1 MKKVLILGSGAL
13 KIGQAGEF
21 DYSGSQAI
29 KAFKEEGIKTVLI
42 NPNIATIQTSK
53 ELADKVYFLPVTPD
67 FVTEVIKK
75 EKPDA
80 IVLSFGG
87 QTALNCGM
95 SLYEKGILKKYN
107 VQVLGTPVSS
117 IILTEDRK
125 KFANHLH
132 KIKVATPKSFAVT
145 TVKEGLRQALEIGYP
160 VMIRAG
166 FSLGGQKSGVVRNEK
181 EFKLLAQEALAFS
194 PQILVEKYLHHY
206 KEVEYEV
213 VRDKYDNCV
222 TVCNMENMDPLGVHT
237 GESIVVAPSQTLTNF
252 EYHYLR
258 ELSIKIVRS
267 LGIVGECNVQFALNP
282 KPALTGP
289 VSPSFPSG
297 FASQKVGS
305 TPPGSLKSQHPST
318 SSLIEYYVIEVNAR
332 LSRSSALASK
342 ATGYPLAYVAA
353 KLILGKSLMEIKNQ
367 VTQITQSFFEPA
379 LDYIVVK
386 IPRWDM
392 DKFKGTTEKIGS
404 SMKSVGEI
412 MAIGRT
418 FEEAIQKGVRMLD
431 IGVQGVTDNNFNLA
445 IEEILANIKQAN
457 SKRIFFIAKALK
469 LGVTIE
475 KIYELS
481 GIDPWFLYRLGAIV
495 NAEKELSNVG
505 AMGESPKQQLLHL
518 KQLGFSD
525 KKIGQLTGKTELEV
539 RELRRKNKIMPSV
552 FQIDTLAG
560 EFPARTNYLYT
571 TYNGSHHDVAPIEEK
586 GIMVLGSGPYRI
598 GSSVEFDW
606 TCVNTALKLKK
617 YNKKSII
624 INCNPETVSTDYDIS
639 DRLYFEEI
647 SFERVADIY
656 EFEKSSSV
664 VVSVGGQTPNN
675 IAQKID
681 KYGIKILG
689 TSASDIDRAE
699 DRKKFSQL
707 LDDLEIKQPVWN
719 SFTEMNVALEFA
731 KTVGYPILVRPS
743 YVLSGA
749 AMNLCYN
756 PIELKHFIEK
766 ATNINKKHPVT
777 ISKYMTN
784 AREIEFDGVAEKGN
798 IKVFAIS
805 NHIEHAGVHSGDA
818 TIVYPAER
826 VRFFSGERMIE
837 IASQLSA
844 SLNIT
849 GPFNIQFMVKDN
861 EVYVIEMNLRA
872 SRTFPFIS
880 KVTGINFA
888 EVIVDS
894 FFGKAKEYKIKYPN
908 YVAVKAPQF
917 SFARMEGADP
927 ALGVEMGSTG
937 EVACFG
943 ETAEE
948 AYLKSLL
955 STGLSLKNKTALVT
969 IGGDDF
975 KLKFAESIW
984 RLKNLG
990 FKLYATKKTHLFLKT
1005 KGVRT
1010 KLVYKLFEKKSP
1022 TVIDLIE
1029 KRQVSLV
1036 INLSEDYNNE
1046 GSFKKVITDGY
1057 LIRRAAIDN
1066 NIPLFTDLN
1075 SARFFVNALDRYN
1088 PPAGGKNLKIKS
1100 WDEYL

>member
-1 MKKVLILGSGAL
+1 MKKILILGSGAL

-53 ELADKVYFLPVTPD
+53 ELADKVYFLPVSIE
-67 FVTEVIKK
+67 FVEGVIVK

-87 QTALNCGM
+87 QTALNCGID
-95 SLYEKGILKKYN
+95 LYKKGILKKYN
-107 VQVLGTPVSS
+107 VQVLGTPVSV
-117 IILTEDRK
+117 IDLTEDRE
-125 KFANHLH
+125 KFAHHLH
-132 KIKVATPKSFAVT
+132 KINVATPISHAAA
-145 TVKEGLRQALEIGYP
+145 TVEAGLKKAKEIGYP

-166 FSLGGQKSGVVRNEK
+166 FSLGGQKSGVVYNEK
-181 EFKLLAQEALAFS
+181 EFVSTAQAALSFS

-206 KEVEYEV
+206 KEIEYEV
-213 VRDKYDNCV
+213 VRDIHDNCV
-222 TVCNMENMDPLGVHT
+222 TVCNMENFDPLGVHT

-267 LGIVGECNVQFALNP
+267 LGIIGECNVQFALNP
-282 KPALTGP
+282 NPKN
-289 VSPSFPSG
+289 
-297 FASQKVGS
+297 K
-305 TPPGSLKSQHPST
+305 
-318 SSLIEYYVIEVNAR
+318 IEYYVIEVNAR

-379 LDYIVVK
+379 LDYIVIK

-392 DKFKGTTEKIGS
+392 DKFRGTSEKIGS

-431 IGVQGVTDNNFNLA
+431 IGVQGVTDNNFDLTL
-445 IEEILANIKQAN
+445 EEVLVNIKQAN
-457 SKRIFFIAKALK
+457 SKRIFFITKALK
-469 LGVTIE
+469 LGIAVQ

-481 GIDPWFLYRLGAIV
+481 GIDPWFLYRLKAIV
-495 NAEKELSNVG
+495 NSEREISVG
-505 AMGESPKQQLLHL
+505 AIFKSPDQLLKL

-525 KKIGQLTGKTELEV
+525 KKIAQLTGNTESAI
-539 RELRRKNKIMPSV
+539 RNLRIKNNIKPSI

-560 EFPARTNYLYT
+560 EFPAKTNYLYT
-571 TYNGSHHDVAPIEEK
+571 TYNGNHNDVSPIGNK
-586 GIMVLGSGPYRI
+586 GVMVLGSGPYRI

-606 TCVNTALKLKK
+606 TCVNSSLFLKK
-617 YNKKSII
+617 YGKKSII
-624 INCNPETVSTDYDIS
+624 VNCNPETVSTDYDIS
-639 DRLYFEEI
+639 DRLYFEEV

-656 EFEKSSSV
+656 EFEHSSSV
-664 VVSVGGQTPNN
+664 IVSVGGQTPNN
-675 IAQKID
+675 IAKKID
-681 KYGIKILG
+681 EYGIKILG
-689 TSASDIDRAE
+689 TAAIDIDRAE

-719 SFTEMNVALEFA
+719 SFTEMGVALKFA
-731 KTVGYPILVRPS
+731 HDVGYPILVRPS

-784 AREIEFDGVAEKGN
+784 AREIEFDGVAEKGTV
-798 IKVFAIS
+798 KVFAIS

-826 VRFFSGERMIE
+826 VRYFSGERMIE
-837 IASQLSA
+837 IAKQLSK
-844 SLNIT
+844 SLNIS

-880 KVTGINFA
+880 KVTGVNFA

-894 FFGKAKEYKIKYPN
+894 FFSKAKEYKIKYPN

-943 ETAEE
+943 DTAEE

-955 STGLSLKNKTALVT
+955 STGLSLKNKSALVT
-969 IGGDDF
+969 IGGAEF
-975 KLKFAESIW
+975 KLRFAESIW

-990 FKLYATKKTHLFLKT
+990 YMLYATKKTHLFLKT

-1010 KLVYKLFEKKSP
+1010 KLVHKLYEKQSP

-1046 GSFKKVITDGY
+1046 GSFKRVITDGY

-1075 SARFFVNALDRYN
+1075 SARFFVNALDKY
-1088 PPAGGKNLKIKS
+1088 KVEDLKIKS

>member
-1 MKKVLILGSGAL
+1 MKKILILGSGAL

-29 KAFKEEGIKTVLI
+29 KAFREEGIETVLI

-53 ELADKVYFLPVTPD
+53 KLADKVYFLPITFE

-95 SLYEKGILKKYN
+95 NLYKKGILKEYN
-107 VQVLGTPVSS
+107 VQVLGTPVSA
-117 IILTEDRK
+117 IILTEDRE

-132 KIKVATPKSFAVT
+132 KINISTPKSFAVT
-145 TVKEGLRQALEIGYP
+145 LVEEGLRQALEIGYP

-166 FSLGGQKSGVVRNEK
+166 FSLGGQKSGVVKNK
-181 EFKLLAQEALAFS
+181 EEFILLAKEALAFS

-206 KEVEYEV
+206 KEIEYEV

-258 ELSIKIVRS
+258 KLSIEIVRS
-267 LGIVGECNVQFALNP
+267 LKIIGECNVQFALNP
-282 KPALTGP
+282 KPNN
-289 VSPSFPSG
+289 
-297 FASQKVGS
+297 K
-305 TPPGSLKSQHPST
+305 
-318 SSLIEYYVIEVNAR
+318 IEYYVIEVNAR

-367 VTQITQSFFEPA
+367 VTQVTQSFFEPA

-431 IGVQGVTDNNFNLA
+431 IGVQGITDNNFDMT
-445 IEEILANIKQAN
+445 EEEVLANIKQAN

-469 LGVTIE
+469 LGVSVE

-481 GIDPWFLYRLGAIV
+481 GIDPWFLHRLKAIVDAEREIFSVGAIF
-495 NAEKELSNVG
+495 K
-505 AMGESPKQQLLHL
+505 SPEQLLKY

-525 KKIGQLTGKTELEV
+525 KKIGQITGNTELEI
-539 RELRRKNKIMPSV
+539 RNLRIKNKITPSV

-560 EFPARTNYLYT
+560 EFPAKTNYLYT
-571 TYNGSHHDVAPIEEK
+571 TYNGSHHDVDPIGDK

-606 TCVNTALKLKK
+606 TCVNSSLFLKK
-617 YNKKSII
+617 YGKKSII
-624 INCNPETVSTDYDIS
+624 VNCNPETVSTDYDIS
-639 DRLYFEEI
+639 DRLYFEEL
-647 SFERVADIY
+647 SFERVSDIY
-656 EFEKSSSV
+656 EFEQSSSV

-675 IAQKID
+675 IAKKID
-681 KYGIKILG
+681 QYGIKILG
-689 TSASDIDRAE
+689 TSAIDIDRAE

-707 LDDLEIKQPVWN
+707 LDDLDIKQPVWN
-719 SFTEMNVALEFA
+719 SFIDMEVALKFSRE
-731 KTVGYPILVRPS
+731 VGYPILVRPS

-766 ATNINKKHPVT
+766 ATNINRKHPVT
-777 ISKYMTN
+777 ISKYMVN
-784 AREIEFDGVAEKGN
+784 AREIEFDGVAEKGKV
-798 IKVFAIS
+798 KVFAIS

-837 IASQLSA
+837 IANQLSK
-844 SLNIT
+844 SLNIS

-880 KVTGINFA
+880 KVTGVNFA
-888 EVIVDS
+888 EVVVDS
-894 FFGKAKEYKIKYPN
+894 FFEKSKEYKIKYPN

-948 AYLKSLL
+948 AYLKSLF

-969 IGGDDF
+969 IGGEDY
-975 KLKFAESIW
+975 KLRFAESIW

-990 FKLYATKKTHLFLKT
+990 FRLFATKKTHLFLKT

-1010 KLVYKLFEKKSP
+1010 KLVYKLFEKESP

-1029 KRQVSLV
+1029 ERQVSLV
-1036 INLSEDYNNE
+1036 INLSEDYNNDS
-1046 GSFKKVITDGY
+1046 SFKRVITDGY
-1057 LIRRAAIDN
+1057 RIRRAAIDN

-1075 SARFFVNALDRYN
+1075 SARFFVNALDRY
-1088 PPAGGKNLKIKS
+1088 KFKDLKIKS

>member
-1 MKKVLILGSGAL
+1 MNKPKKILILGSGAL

-42 NPNIATIQTSK
+42 NPNIATIQTSR
-53 ELADKVYFLPVTPD
+53 ELADKVYFLPVTTY

-80 IVLSFGG
+80 IALSFGG

-95 SLYEKGILKKYN
+95 ELFKKGILKQFN
-107 VQVLGTPVSS
+107 VQVLGTPVKA
-117 IILTEDRK
+117 IDLTEDRA

-132 KIKVATPKSFAVT
+132 KINVATPKSFAVT
-145 TVKEGLRQALEIGYP
+145 SVKDGQKMANVIGYP
-160 VMIRAG
+160 VMVRAG
-166 FSLGGQKSGVVRNEK
+166 FSLGGQKSGIVFNEK
-181 EFKLLAQEALAFS
+181 EFTALAQGALAFS

-206 KEVEYEV
+206 KEIEYEV
-213 VRDKYDNCV
+213 VRDQFDNCV
-222 TVCNMENMDPLGVHT
+222 TVCNMENFDPLGVHT

-252 EYHYLR
+252 EYHKLR

-282 KPALTGP
+282 NP
-289 VSPSFPSG
+289 
-297 FASQKVGS
+297 
-305 TPPGSLKSQHPST
+305 KSE
-318 SSLIEYYVIEVNAR
+318 IEYYVIEVNAR

-353 KLILGKSLMEIKNQ
+353 KLILGKSLMDIKNQ
-367 VTQITQSFFEPA
+367 VTQTTQSFFEPA

-392 DKFKGTTEKIGS
+392 DKFRGATEKIGS

-431 IGVQGVTDNNFNLA
+431 IRVQGVTDNNFNKTE
-445 IEEILANIKQAN
+445 EEILANIKQAN
-457 SKRIFFIAKALK
+457 SKRIFFITKAIK
-469 LGVTIE
+469 MGISVE
-475 KIYELS
+475 KIYDLS
-481 GIDPWFLYRLGAIV
+481 GIDQWFLNRLKNIV
-495 NAEKELSNVG
+495 EAEMNLIKAGKRLNISG
-505 AMGESPKQQLLHL
+505 PQLLQL

-525 KKIGQLTGKTELEV
+525 KKIGQLMHVTQLEV
-539 RELRRKNKIMPSV
+539 REYRKKLKITPSV

-560 EFPARTNYLYT
+560 EFPAKTNYLYT
-571 TYNGSHHDVAPIEEK
+571 TYNGNHHDVKPIGSD

-606 TCVNTALKLKK
+606 TCVNSSKFLKK
-617 YNKKSII
+617 YGKESII
-624 INCNPETVSTDYDIS
+624 VNCNPETVSTDYDIS

-647 SFERVADIY
+647 SFERVSDIY
-656 EFEKSSSV
+656 EFEQSSSV
-664 VVSVGGQTPNN
+664 IVSVGGQTPNN
-675 IAQKID
+675 IAKKLD
-681 KYGIKILG
+681 KYGVKILG
-689 TSASDIDRAE
+689 TGAVDIDRAE

-707 LDDLEIKQPVWN
+707 LDELKIKQPEWN
-719 SFTEMNVALEFA
+719 NFTDMKVALDFA
-731 KTVGYPILVRPS
+731 KKVGYPILVRPS

-749 AMNLCYN
+749 AMSLCYN

-766 ATNINKKHPVT
+766 ATDINKVHPVT

-784 AREIEFDGVAEKGN
+784 AREIEFDGVAEKGM

-826 VRFFSGERMIE
+826 VRFFSGERMVE
-837 IASQLSA
+837 AASQMA
-844 SLNIT
+844 KSLNIT

-880 KVTGINFA
+880 KVTGVNFA

-894 FFGKAKEYKIKYPN
+894 FFGKAKEHKIGYPN

-927 ALGVEMGSTG
+927 VLGVEMGSTG

-948 AYLKSLL
+948 AYLKSLF
-955 STGLSLKNKTALVT
+955 STGLSLRHKTALVT
-969 IGGDDF
+969 IGGKEF
-975 KLKFAESIW
+975 KLRFAESIW

-990 FKLYATKKTHLFLKT
+990 FKLYATLHTHQFLKT

-1010 KLVYKLFEKKSP
+1010 KLVHKLFEKKSP

-1029 KRQVSLV
+1029 KHQVSLV
-1036 INLSEDYNNE
+1036 INLSEDYNNDIA
-1046 GSFKKVITDGY
+1046 FKRIITDGY

-1075 SARFFVNALDRYN
+1075 AARFFVNALDRY
-1088 PPAGGKNLKIKS
+1088 KVEDLRIKS
-1100 WDEYL
+1100 WDEYI

>member
-1 MKKVLILGSGAL
+1 MKKILILGSGAL

-53 ELADKVYFLPVTPD
+53 ELADKVYFLPVSTE
-67 FVTEVIKK
+67 FVERVIEK

-87 QTALNCGM
+87 QTALNCGIE
-95 SLYEKGILKKYN
+95 LYKKGILKKYN
-107 VQVLGTPVSS
+107 VQVLGTPVSA
-117 IILTEDRK
+117 IDLTEDRE

-132 KIKVATPKSFAVT
+132 KINVATPISHAAA
-145 TVKEGLRQALEIGYP
+145 TVETGLKKAKEIGYP

-166 FSLGGQKSGVVRNEK
+166 FSLGGQKSGVVYNEK
-181 EFKLLAQEALAFS
+181 EFVTIAQAALSFS

-206 KEVEYEV
+206 KEIEYEV
-213 VRDKYDNCV
+213 VRDIHDNCV
-222 TVCNMENMDPLGVHT
+222 TVCNMENFDPLGVHT

-282 KPALTGP
+282 KP
-289 VSPSFPSG
+289 
-297 FASQKVGS
+297 KN
-305 TPPGSLKSQHPST
+305 K
-318 SSLIEYYVIEVNAR
+318 IEYYVIEVNAR

-367 VTQITQSFFEPA
+367 VTQVTQSFFEPA

-392 DKFKGTTEKIGS
+392 DKFKGTSEKIGS

-431 IGVQGVTDNNFNLA
+431 IGVQGVTDNNFNLTQ
-445 IEEILANIKQAN
+445 EEVLANIKQAN
-457 SKRIFFIAKALK
+457 SKRIFFVTKALK
-469 LGVTIE
+469 LGVTVQ

-481 GIDPWFLYRLGAIV
+481 GIDPWFLYRLKAIV
-495 NAEKELSNVG
+495 DAEKELSDVG
-505 AMGESPKQQLLHL
+505 AIRESPKTFLKL

-525 KKIGQLTGKTELEV
+525 KKIAQILGKKELEI
-539 RELRRKNKIMPSV
+539 RDLRKKLKITPSV

-560 EFPARTNYLYT
+560 EFPAKTNYLYT
-571 TYNGSHHDVAPIEEK
+571 TYNGNHHDVSPIGDK
-586 GIMVLGSGPYRI
+586 GVMVLGSGPYRI

-606 TCVNTALKLKK
+606 TCVNSSLFLKK
-617 YNKKSII
+617 YGKKSII
-624 INCNPETVSTDYDIS
+624 VNCNPETVSTDYDIS
-639 DRLYFEEI
+639 DRLYFEEV

-656 EFEKSSSV
+656 EFEHSLSV
-664 VVSVGGQTPNN
+664 IVSVGGQTPNN
-675 IAQKID
+675 IAKKVDQ
-681 KYGIKILG
+681 YGIKILG
-689 TSASDIDRAE
+689 TAAVDIDRAE
-699 DRKKFSQL
+699 GRKKFSQL

-719 SFTEMNVALEFA
+719 SFTDMDAALKFA
-731 KTVGYPILVRPS
+731 HDVGYPILVRPS

-766 ATNINKKHPVT
+766 ATNINKKYPVT

-784 AREIEFDGVAEKGN
+784 AREIEFDGVAEKGEV
-798 IKVFAIS
+798 KVFAIS

-826 VRFFSGERMIE
+826 VRYFSGERMIE
-837 IASQLSA
+837 IAKQLSK

-880 KVTGINFA
+880 KVTGVNFA

-943 ETAEE
+943 DTAEE

-955 STGLSLKNKTALVT
+955 STGMSLKNRSALVT
-969 IGGDDF
+969 IGGDEF
-975 KLKFAESIW
+975 KLRFAESIW

-990 FKLYATKKTHLFLKT
+990 FTLFATKKTHLFLKT

-1010 KLVYKLFEKKSP
+1010 KLVYKLYEKQSP

-1046 GSFKKVITDGY
+1046 GSFKRVITDGY

-1075 SARFFVNALDRYN
+1075 SARFFVNALDRY
-1088 PPAGGKNLKIKS
+1088 KIKDLKIKS

>member
-1 MKKVLILGSGAL
+1 MKKILILGSGAL

-53 ELADKVYFLPVTPD
+53 ELADKVYFLPVTTD
-67 FVTEVIKK
+67 FVTELIVK

-95 SLYEKGILKKYN
+95 DLYKKGILKKYN

-117 IILTEDRK
+117 IILTEDRE

-132 KIKVATPKSFAVT
+132 KINVETPKSFAVKS
-145 TVKEGLRQALEIGYP
+145 VSDGLKKAKEIGYP
-160 VMIRAG
+160 IMVRAG
-166 FSLGGQKSGVVRNEK
+166 FSLGGQKSGVVHNEK
-181 EFKLLAQEALAFS
+181 EFSFLVQKALAFS

-282 KPALTGP
+282 KPSS
-289 VSPSFPSG
+289 SP
-297 FASQKVGS
+297 
-305 TPPGSLKSQHPST
+305 
-318 SSLIEYYVIEVNAR
+318 IEYYVIEVNAR

-367 VTQITQSFFEPA
+367 VTQVTQSFFEPA

-392 DKFKGTTEKIGS
+392 DKFKGTSEKIGS

-431 IGVQGVTDNNFNLA
+431 IGVQGVTDNNFDMTE
-445 IEEILANIKQAN
+445 EEILANIKQAN
-457 SKRIFFIAKALK
+457 SKRIFFVAKALK
-469 LGVTIE
+469 LGVSVQ

-481 GIDPWFLYRLGAIV
+481 GVDPWFLHRLKAIV
-495 NAEKELSNVG
+495 EAERDLTSVG
-505 AMGESPKQQLLHL
+505 NGLNRSLQKDTLLRL

-525 KKIGQLTGKTELEV
+525 KKIGQITGNTELEI
-539 RELRRKNKIMPSV
+539 RNLRRKNRIIPSV

-560 EFPARTNYLYT
+560 EFPAKTNYLYT
-571 TYNGSHHDVAPIEEK
+571 TYNGNHHDVKPIGEK
-586 GIMVLGSGPYRI
+586 GVMVLGSGPYRI

-664 VVSVGGQTPNN
+664 IVSVGGQTPNN
-675 IAQKID
+675 IAKKID
-681 KYGIKILG
+681 QYGIKILG

-707 LDDLEIKQPVWN
+707 LDDLKIKQPVWN

-766 ATNINKKHPVT
+766 ATKINKKHPVT
-777 ISKYMTN
+777 ISKYMVN
-784 AREIEFDGVAEKGN
+784 AREIEFDGVAESGKV
-798 IKVFAIS
+798 KVFAIS

-837 IASQLSA
+837 IASQLA
-844 SLNIT
+844 KLLNIS

-880 KVTGINFA
+880 KVTGVNFA

-894 FFGKAKEYKIKYPN
+894 FFEKSKAYKIKYPN

-948 AYLKSLL
+948 AYLESLF

-969 IGGDDF
+969 IGGADF

-990 FKLYATKKTHLFLKT
+990 FRLFATKKTHLFLKT

-1010 KLVYKLFEKKSP
+1010 KLVYKLFEKESP

-1029 KRQVSLV
+1029 KHQVSLV

-1046 GSFKKVITDGY
+1046 GSFKRVITDGY
-1057 LIRRAAIDN
+1057 RIRRAAIDN

-1075 SARFFVNALDRYN
+1075 SARFFVNALDRY
-1088 PPAGGKNLKIKS
+1088 KIKDLKIKA

>member
-1 MKKVLILGSGAL
+1 MKKILILGSGAL

-29 KAFKEEGIKTVLI
+29 KAFREEGIKTVLI

-53 ELADKVYFLPVTPD
+53 ELADKVYFLPVTSE
-67 FVTEVIKK
+67 FVERIIEK

-80 IVLSFGG
+80 IALSFGG
-87 QTALNCGM
+87 QTALNCGLE
-95 SLYEKGILKKYN
+95 LYKKGILKKYN
-107 VQVLGTPVSS
+107 VQVLGTPVPA
-117 IILTEDRK
+117 IDLTEDRE

-132 KIKVATPKSFAVT
+132 KINVSTPKSFAVGS
-145 TVKEGLRQALEIGYP
+145 VENGLKKAKEIGYP

-166 FSLGGQKSGVVRNEK
+166 FSLGGQKSGVVYDEK
-181 EFKLLAQEALAFS
+181 EFIALATEAFAFS
-194 PQILVEKYLHHY
+194 PQILVEKYLKHF
-206 KEVEYEV
+206 KEIEYEV

-222 TVCNMENMDPLGVHT
+222 TVCNMENFDPLGIHT

-252 EYHYLR
+252 EYHRLR

-282 KPALTGP
+282 HP
-289 VSPSFPSG
+289 
-297 FASQKVGS
+297 
-305 TPPGSLKSQHPST
+305 KSQIINYKSQINNKSKILDTKNSDLVGACDLEFSAFP
-318 SSLIEYYVIEVNAR
+318 LEYYVIEVNAR

-353 KLILGKSLMEIKNQ
+353 KLILGKSLIEIKNQ
-367 VTQITQSFFEPA
+367 VTQTTQSFFEPA

-392 DKFKGTTEKIGS
+392 DKFKGTSEKIGS
-404 SMKSVGEI
+404 SMKSVGEV

-431 IGVQGVTDNNFNLA
+431 IGAQGVTDTSTSFSVNFTE
-445 IEEILANIKQAN
+445 EEILAKIKQAN
-457 SKRIFFIAKALK
+457 SKRIFFITKALK
-469 LGVTIE
+469 LGITVE

-481 GIDPWFLYRLGAIV
+481 GIDPWFLNRLKTIV
-495 NAEKELSNVG
+495 DAERDLTDVRTGLDLS
-505 AMGESPKQQLLHL
+505 LRRL

-525 KKIGQLTGKTELEV
+525 KKIGQLTGKKELEI
-539 RELRRKNKIMPSV
+539 RELRIKNKIIPSV

-560 EFPARTNYLYT
+560 EFLAKTNYLYT
-571 TYNGSHHDVAPIEEK
+571 TYNGNHHDVKPIGEK
-586 GIMVLGSGPYRI
+586 SVMVLGSGPYRI

-617 YNKKSII
+617 YGKKSII

-656 EFEKSSSV
+656 DFEKSSSV
-664 VVSVGGQTPNN
+664 IVSVGGQTPNN
-675 IAQKID
+675 IAKKID
-681 KYGIKILG
+681 QYGMKILG
-689 TSASDIDRAE
+689 TGAVDIDRAE

-719 SFTEMNVALEFA
+719 SFSEMDVALKFA
-731 KTVGYPILVRPS
+731 HLVGYPILVRPS

-777 ISKYMTN
+777 ISKYMVN
-784 AREIEFDGVAEKGN
+784 AREVEFDGVAEKGQV
-798 IKVFAIS
+798 KVFAIS

-837 IASQLSA
+837 IARELSK
-844 SLNIT
+844 SLNIS

-880 KVTGINFA
+880 KVTGVNFA

-894 FFGKAKEYKIKYPN
+894 FFGKACDYKIKYPN

-943 ETAEE
+943 DTAEE

-955 STGLSLKNKTALVT
+955 STGVSLKNKSALVT
-969 IGGDDF
+969 IGGEEF
-975 KLKFAESIW
+975 KLRFAESIW

-990 FKLYATKKTHLFLKT
+990 FVLYATKKTHLFLKT
-1005 KGVRT
+1005 KGVMT
-1010 KLVYKLFEKKSP
+1010 KLVHKLHEKASP
-1022 TVIDLIE
+1022 TVMDLIE
-1029 KRQVSLV
+1029 KRKVSLV
-1036 INLSEDYNNE
+1036 INLSEYDQE
-1046 GSFKKVITDGY
+1046 GSFKKEITDGY
-1057 LIRRAAIDN
+1057 LIRRTAIDN

-1075 SARFFVNALDRYN
+1075 SARFFVNALDRY
-1088 PPAGGKNLKIKS
+1088 KVKDLKIKS

>member
-1 MKKVLILGSGAL
+1 MKKILILGSGAL

-53 ELADKVYFLPVTPD
+53 ELANKVYFLPVTTE
-67 FVTEVIKK
+67 FVESVIEK

-95 SLYEKGILKKYN
+95 DLYKKAILKKYN
-107 VQVLGTPVSS
+107 VQVLGTPVSA
-117 IILTEDRK
+117 IDLTEDRE

-132 KIKVATPKSFAVT
+132 KINVSTPKSFAVT
-145 TVKEGLRQALEIGYP
+145 TVEMGIKKAKEIGYP
-160 VMIRAG
+160 VMVRAG
-166 FSLGGQKSGVVRNEK
+166 FSLGGQKSGIAHNEK
-181 EFKLLAQEALAFS
+181 EFISVAQTALAFS
-194 PQILVEKYLHHY
+194 PQILVEKFLKHF
-206 KEVEYEV
+206 KEIEYEV
-213 VRDKYDNCV
+213 VRDQYDNCV
-222 TVCNMENMDPLGVHT
+222 TVCNMENFDPLGVHT

-252 EYHYLR
+252 EYYYLR

-282 KPALTGP
+282 QPNKQN
-289 VSPSFPSG
+289 
-297 FASQKVGS
+297 SQSVIRN
-305 TPPGSLKSQHPST
+305 
-318 SSLIEYYVIEVNAR
+318 SLIEYYVIEVNAR

-392 DKFKGTTEKIGS
+392 DKFKGTSEKIGS

-418 FEEAIQKGVRMLD
+418 FEEAVQKGVRMLD
-431 IGVQGVTDNNFNLA
+431 IGVQGVTDNNFNFNQD
-445 IEEILANIKQAN
+445 EILANIKQAN
-457 SKRIFFIAKALK
+457 SKRIFFITKALK
-469 LGVTIE
+469 LGITIE
-475 KIYELS
+475 RINELS
-481 GIDPWFLYRLGAIV
+481 GIDHWFLYRLKAIV
-495 NAEKELSNVG
+495 DMEIELITSLSFPRKR
-505 AMGESPKQQLLHL
+505 ESSDSGSPIRSGMTGKTLLKL

-525 KKIGQLTGKTELEV
+525 KKIGELLGVKELEV
-539 RELRRKNKIMPSV
+539 REIRKKYKIIPSV

-560 EFPARTNYLYT
+560 EFPAKTNYLYT
-571 TYNGSHHDVAPIEEK
+571 TYNGSHHDVAPIGDN

-606 TCVNTALKLKK
+606 TCVNTALNLKK
-617 YNKKSII
+617 YGKKSII
-624 INCNPETVSTDYDIS
+624 VNCNPETVSTDYDIS
-639 DRLYFEEI
+639 DRLYFEEVN
-647 SFERVADIY
+647 FERVADIY

-675 IAQKID
+675 IAKKID
-681 KYGIKILG
+681 QYGIKILG
-689 TSASDIDRAE
+689 TGAVDIDRAE

-707 LDDLEIKQPVWN
+707 LDDLDIKQPVWN
-719 SFTEMNVALEFA
+719 SFTDMEVALKFA
-731 KTVGYPILVRPS
+731 QDVGYPILVRPS

-766 ATNINKKHPVT
+766 ATKINKKHPVT

-784 AREIEFDGVAEKGN
+784 AREIEFDGVAEKGEV
-798 IKVFAIS
+798 KVFAIS

-837 IASQLSA
+837 IARQLSK

-880 KVTGINFA
+880 KVTGVNFA

-894 FFGKAKEYKIKYPN
+894 FFGKACNYKIKYPN

-943 ETAEE
+943 DTAEE

-975 KLKFAESIW
+975 KLRFAESIW

-1010 KLVYKLFEKKSP
+1010 KLVHKLYDKQSP

-1046 GSFKKVITDGY
+1046 GSFKRVITDGY

-1075 SARFFVNALDRYN
+1075 SARFFVNALDRY
-1088 PPAGGKNLKIKS
+1088 KISDLKIKS